1 MAHIGLMGGTF
12 DPVHNGHLLLGKQAY
27 EEQGLD
33 CVRFM
38 PSGQPP
44 HKRDRQVTSAADR
57 CAMVKLAI
65 EGQPGFV
72 FSDFEVSREGCTYT
86 AQTLAL
92 LREAYPADDFSY
104 IIGADSLYEIESWYH
119 PEVVL
124 SAVPLL
130 VASRE
135 YDHDHLPLQSQI
147 AYLTSRYGARICL
160 LHCGE
165 VDIASNTV
173 RRLVAQGQSIRD
185 YVPKAVEEYIRSR
198 HLYLS

>member
-1 MAHIGLMGGTF
+1 MAKIGIMGGTF
-12 DPVHNGHLLLGKQAY
+12 DPVHDGHLLLGRQAY
-27 EEQGLD
+27 TEYCLD
-33 CVRFM
+33 SVWFM

-44 HKRDRQVTSAADR
+44 HKRDHRVTDGNHR

-65 EGQPGFV
+65 KDEPGFE
-72 FSDFEVSREGCTYT
+72 FSDFEFRRNGNTYT
-86 AQTLAL
+86 AQTMAL
-92 LREAYPADDFSY
+92 LKEAFPQHSFFY

-119 PEVVL
+119 PELVL

-135 YDHDHLPLQSQI
+135 YDRDHLPLQSQI

-173 RRLVAQGQSIRD
+173 RRLVAQGQSIKG
-185 YVPKAVEEYIRSR
+185 YVPEAVEEYIRS
-198 HLYLS
+198 HQLYLS